1 MAAVRP
7 LWTGQ
12 ELRAQV
18 SQGEALRRVAGPL
31 LILLQPLLILA
42 AAAAGVTLLRQRRIP
57 AKLYLPAAVAVF
69 VAALFAGALRLYV
82 RPWAELW
89 ATAQATAAGGG
100 SPSAVQGA
108 LGELATDRIGVWLVT
123 QLPFAIAAG
132 LLLGSSW
139 AALRSRRLAPWRRP
153 APALEPVPTDRVAK
167 ALAALPLWP
176 DQSPTRRRGLHRRV
190 QVKSPETDG
199 GADADDDASEA
210 DEDAPEAT
218 DVREAATPRVG
229 SRLPPIGGR
238 RLCLGVHTLGR
249 PDPFYLTVGELGHH
263 GYVDGPAG
271 AGKTTVLLEICAG
284 LIESPHLQAHRN
296 PLVFITMKPD
306 PDTTRALAGMA
317 AAAGRRFW
325 HVTQDGTDH
334 SDRYA
339 PLQYGTANEIASA
352 VVEAEANSAAG
363 GFTEPHHRRAAERF
377 VRLAARAM
385 VELAQRDPK
394 RHHRT
399 YAALKTLMYPAN
411 MGKVADL
418 FSPALAE
425 DWKAYQA
432 EITQDTDLRRSIAGL
447 RQRVA
452 DAAEGGAKPVLEAGT
467 SAALVIQDAIAAGDV
482 VVFDLDADADPNA
495 AQLIGN
501 LALRDITASLARLS
515 QMQWHRLRDQNGRIV
530 NVNGEPVQVRHC
542 QVIVDEFS
550 ALGGTQLAGLYRRA
564 RSRGAGVVLATQEGG
579 ALDEAGPGFAEMV
592 VTNSRVIILFAQG
605 PNAERHADLFGTEK
619 WLEESQQ
626 VFEEASL
633 VAENVYASG
642 QGNLREVRRY
652 VLSPDDL
659 RGLGQGQAYIRVR
672 YRDDS
677 RPARIAIRRTAEA
690 RHRDHDWPGGQTSSG
705 DDSTNPYLVLAN
717 GQPPTTPAC
726 APRPAR
732 RTVPRAMHVGRDATA
747 TADRDPVDPDTED
760 TDREAVG
767 ADPLVADPQAPLWGD
782 DDVLPD
788 TELPGSDRSN
798 EGQLWNDDDAEPE
811 DWSVLSNRR

>member
-18 SQGEALRRVAGPL
+18 SQGEALRRIAGPL

-57 AKLYLPAAVAVF
+57 AKLYLPAAGAVF

-82 RPWAELW
+82 RPWVELW

-100 SPSAVQGA
+100 SPSEVQGA
-108 LGELATDRIGVWLVT
+108 LGELAAGRIGVWLVT

-153 APALEPVPTDRVAK
+153 APALEPVPTDRVTK

-176 DQSPTRRRGLHRRV
+176 DQSPTRRRSRRRG
-190 QVKSPETDG
+190 QLEDPETDA

-210 DEDAPEAT
+210 GEDATEAT

-229 SRLPPIGGR
+229 SRLPPVGGR

-284 LIESPHLQAHRN
+284 LIESPQLQAHRN

-385 VELAQRDPK
+385 VELAQRDPQ

-418 FSPALAE
+418 FSPSLAE

-432 EITQDTDLRRSIAGL
+432 EITQDSDLRRSIAGL

-452 DAAEGGAKPVLEAGT
+452 DAAEGGAKPVLEAGN
-467 SAALVIQDAIAAGDV
+467 SAALVIQDAIADGDV
-482 VVFDLDADADPNA
+482 VVFDLDADADANA

-515 QMQWHRLRDQNGRIV
+515 QMQWHRLRDQAGRIV
-530 NVNGEPVQVRHC
+530 NVNGEPTQVRHC

-659 RGLGQGQAYIRVR
+659 RGLRQGQAYIRVR

-690 RHRDHDWPGGQTSSG
+690 RHRDHDWTSAQTSSG

-717 GQPPTTPAC
+717 GQPTTTHDP
-726 APRPAR
+726 APRPPR
-732 RTVPRAMHVGRDATA
+732 RTVPRAIHVGRDATA
-747 TADRDPVDPDTED
+747 LAASETVAPDMETADQESAAT
-760 TDREAVG
+760 
-767 ADPLVADPQAPLWGD
+767 DPLVADQAPLWED
-782 DDVLPD
+782 DKDLPL
-788 TELPGSDRSN
+788 TEIPGSERPS

-811 DWSVLSNRR
+811 DWPVPSNRH

>member
-1 MAAVRP
+1 MTAVRP

-18 SQGEALRRVAGPL
+18 SQGEAVRRVAVPV
-31 LILLQPLLILA
+31 LILLQPLLA
-42 AAAAGVTLLRQRRIP
+42 VSTGVAGVALLRQRRVP
-57 AKLYLPAAVAVF
+57 AKIHLPAAAMIFAAAV
-69 VAALFAGALRLYV
+69 FAGALQLYL
-82 RPWAELW
+82 RPWADLL
-89 ATAQATAAGGG
+89 ASAQATVAADG
-100 SPSAVQGA
+100 SPGA
-108 LGELATDRIGVWLVT
+108 LRAAWTQLAGEQWAAWLAA
-123 QLPFAIAAG
+123 QLPFAAAAG
-132 LLLGSSW
+132 LLFGSLW
-139 AALRSRRLAPWRRP
+139 AAFRSRRLAPWRRP
-153 APALEPVPTDRVAK
+153 APSLEPVPTERLAK
-167 ALAALPLWP
+167 ALTGLPLWP
-176 DQSPTRRRGLHRRV
+176 EEPQRRTRRPRKP
-190 QVKSPETDG
+190 QVDAGEG
-199 GADADDDASEA
+199 GEDADAGEGDELALVG
-210 DEDAPEAT
+210 EDAP
-218 DVREAATPRVG
+218 PCGG
-229 SRLPPIGGR
+229 SRLPPVGAK

-249 PDPFYLTVGELGHH
+249 PEPFHLTVGELGHH

-284 LIESPHLQAHRN
+284 LVEAPQMRPHRN

-317 AAAGRRFW
+317 AVAGRRFW

-339 PLQYGTANEIASA
+339 PLRYGTANEIASA

-377 VRLAARAM
+377 IRLAARVM
-385 VELAQRDPK
+385 VELADRAPE
-394 RHHRT
+394 RHQRT
-399 YAALKTLMYPAN
+399 YEALKTLMYPAN
-411 MGKVADL
+411 ISKAADQ
-418 FSPALAE
+418 FSPELAA

-452 DAAEGGAKPVLEAGT
+452 DAAEGGAKPVLKGDPD
-467 SAALVIQDAIAAGDV
+467 ALVIQDAIAAGDV
-482 VVFDLDADADPNA
+482 VVFDLDADADANA

-515 QMQWHRLRDQNGRIV
+515 RQQWHRLRDRNGKV
-530 NVNGEPVQVRHC
+530 VHVDGEPVQVRHC

-564 RSRGAGVVLATQEGG
+564 RSRGAGVLLATQEGG

-619 WLEESQQ
+619 WLEESKQ

-659 RGLGQGQAYIRVR
+659 RGLGQGQAYVRVR
-672 YRDDS
+672 YRDGS
-677 RPARIAIRRTAEA
+677 RPARIAVRRTAEA
-690 RHRDHDWPGGQTSSG
+690 RHRGIDWTATGRPASDGS
-705 DDSTNPYLVLAN
+705 DTNPYLQLAMATAASTT
-717 GQPPTTPAC
+717 GDPVAVQVPPVAPTWKPAV
-726 APRPAR
+726 R
-732 RTVPRAMHVGRDATA
+732 RTVQRTAHVGRDASPLSPSGTPSTTPTTEPA
-747 TADRDPVDPDTED
+747 SSAAAEQTPSDRLWDDDDVDPDD
-760 TDREAVG
+760 TTSTSSRLA
-767 ADPLVADPQAPLWGD
+767 
-782 DDVLPD
+782 
-788 TELPGSDRSN
+788 
-798 EGQLWNDDDAEPE
+798 
-811 DWSVLSNRR
+811 